1 MSKLMFDMDTFLKES
16 DLVEG
21 CICITKNVN
30 VLLYLGKQHDNQ
42 YVFIPAL
49 QLI

>member
-21 CICITKNVN
+21 CIYITKNAMC
-30 VLLYLGKQHDNQ
+30 YC
-42 YVFIPAL
+42 I
-49 QLI
+49 